1 MLDQLGIEP
10 KEVLATERF
19 YLSSPL
25 FISLSVENSFFK
37 YLKTILCEVIKYY
50 SSPFHKAC
58 MQIFNFK

>member
-37 YLKTILCEVIKYY
+37 YL
-50 SSPFHKAC
+50 
-58 MQIFNFK
+58 